1 MRVSD
6 LRIGVKLGAAFFAVV
21 LLTTVLGVIALV
33 QMSRINSNAEAI
45 ATNLL
50 PSVEQTG
57 DLRVLFNRMRRSE
70 AGMVTARSLVEVK
83 AFSEQV
89 ALRAKDIEQVEK
101 TYEPLINDPKE
112 REIYDTY
119 KKRKAEYAVLQA
131 KLVEIANG
139 VDFTSAETLEL
150 TGDALSMVYAG
161 ESEGA
166 FVAVAET
173 LGQMQALNSE
183 NARKASEEAR
193 QVFNMA
199 RISLLATLAVCVVL
213 AALLGVGITRA
224 VTRPAHHA
232 VRAARAI
239 AEGDLTTDV
248 PAGGKDE
255 MGQLLTALTHMRD
268 NLARVVSGVRSN
280 AEGVASASSQ
290 IASGNNDLSAR
301 TEQQASALE
310 ETAASMEELG
320 STVKQNA
327 DNARTANQLAV
338 NASTV
343 AVQGGDV
350 VAEVVE
356 TMKGINESSNK
367 IADIISVIDGIAF
380 QTNILALNAAVE
392 AARAGEQG
400 RGFAVVASEVRSLA
414 GRSAEAAKEIKS
426 LITASVERVEQGTLL
441 VDKAGTTM
449 TEVVASIR
457 RVTDIM
463 GEISAAS
470 SEQSAG
476 VGQVGEAVTQMDQA
490 TQQNAA
496 LVEEMA
502 AAASALNAQAGEL
515 VNAVAVFKLDA
526 SQYTSAARPAT
537 APMAVPAPARA
548 APAVAASKPAAAAVK
563 TKPLASLGAPKRP
576 AAAAASAPAA
586 SKPAAQPSA
595 PAKGGS
601 DDDWESF

>member
-1 MRVSD
+1 MKISTRLSGAFGLLVALLLIMSATAWVQ
-6 LRIGVKLGAAFFAVV
+6 LRELRAD
-21 LLTTVLGVIALV
+21 TEEIAG
-33 QMSRINSNAEAI
+33 NW
-45 ATNLL
+45 L
-50 PSVEQTG
+50 PSVQAVNAVDSEVALLRLTILAHVLATDQSAKAKLDKQIEDERTKLADMRKRYEKLISSPQEQKLYDEFAGMWTKYVEVNNRALDMSRNSDNASAADIMTNESRPMFLAMKVQLDKLVNLNAEGGAAAAAASADTYATARNIVLLVFVVALGLAIASAAWLIRSITAPLARAVEAADRVAAG
-57 DLRVLFNRMRRSE
+57 DLSGQIVVQS
-70 AGMVTARSLVEVK
+70 
-83 AFSEQV
+83 
-89 ALRAKDIEQVEK
+89 KD
-101 TYEPLINDPKE
+101 
-112 REIYDTY
+112 
-119 KKRKAEYAVLQA
+119 
-131 KLVEIANG
+131 
-139 VDFTSAETLEL
+139 ET
-150 TGDALSMVYAG
+150 G
-161 ESEGA
+161 
-166 FVAVAET
+166 
-173 LGQMQALNSE
+173 
-183 NARKASEEAR
+183 
-193 QVFNMA
+193 
-199 RISLLATLAVCVVL
+199 LLL
-213 AALLGVGITRA
+213 AALQRMQQSLVNTVA
-224 VTRPAHHA
+224 L
-232 VRAARAI
+232 VR
-239 AEGDLTTDV
+239 
-248 PAGGKDE
+248 
-255 MGQLLTALTHMRD
+255 Q
-268 NLARVVSGVRSN
+268 N

-320 STVKQNA
+320 STVRQNA
-327 DNARTANQLAV
+327 DNARAANQLAV
-338 NASTV
+338 SASTV
-343 AVQGGDV
+343 AVQGGEV

-356 TMKGINESSNK
+356 TMKGINASSNK

-400 RGFAVVASEVRSLA
+400 RGFAVVASEVRNLA

-426 LITASVERVEQGTLL
+426 LITASVERVEQGTAL
-441 VDKAGTTM
+441 VDKAGATM

-526 SQYTSAARPAT
+526 HATSAAQRSASSYSTAT
-537 APMAVPAPARA
+537 PARA
-548 APAVAASKPAAAAVK
+548 PIPAPSYSAPRSTGAKPASLGASKPAA
-563 TKPLASLGAPKRP
+563 KPAASLAAPK
-576 AAAAASAPAA
+576 AAAPAA
-586 SKPAAQPSA
+586 KAHSPA
-595 PAKGGS
+595 PAPKAGGS

>member
-1 MRVSD
+1 MNNLKISTRLSGAFGLLVALLLIMSATAWVQ
-6 LRIGVKLGAAFFAVV
+6 LRALRAD
-21 LLTTVLGVIALV
+21 TEQIAD
-33 QMSRINSNAEAI
+33 NW
-45 ATNLL
+45 L
-50 PSVEQTG
+50 PSVQAVNAFDSDAALLRLNVLAHVQATDQNAKARLDKQIEDERTKLADMRKRYEKLISSPQEQKLYDEFAGMWTKYVEVNNRALDMSRNSDNASAADIMTNESGPMFLAMKAQLDKLVKLNAEGSAAAAAASADTYATARNIVLLVSVVALGLAIASAAWLIRSITAPLARAVEAADRVAAG
-57 DLRVLFNRMRRSE
+57 DLSGQIVVQS
-70 AGMVTARSLVEVK
+70 
-83 AFSEQV
+83 
-89 ALRAKDIEQVEK
+89 KD
-101 TYEPLINDPKE
+101 
-112 REIYDTY
+112 
-119 KKRKAEYAVLQA
+119 
-131 KLVEIANG
+131 
-139 VDFTSAETLEL
+139 ET
-150 TGDALSMVYAG
+150 G
-161 ESEGA
+161 
-166 FVAVAET
+166 
-173 LGQMQALNSE
+173 
-183 NARKASEEAR
+183 
-193 QVFNMA
+193 
-199 RISLLATLAVCVVL
+199 LLL
-213 AALLGVGITRA
+213 AALQRMQQSLVNTVA
-224 VTRPAHHA
+224 L
-232 VRAARAI
+232 VR
-239 AEGDLTTDV
+239 
-248 PAGGKDE
+248 
-255 MGQLLTALTHMRD
+255 Q
-268 NLARVVSGVRSN
+268 N

-320 STVKQNA
+320 STVRQNA

-338 NASTV
+338 NASAV

-356 TMKGINESSNK
+356 TMKGINASSNK

-400 RGFAVVASEVRSLA
+400 RGFAVVASEVRNLA

-426 LITASVERVEQGTLL
+426 LITASVERVEQGTAL
-441 VDKAGTTM
+441 VDKAGATM

-526 SQYTSAARPAT
+526 NSTSSHSPARTSA
-537 APMAVPAPARA
+537 APARA
-548 APAVAASKPAAAAVK
+548 PIAAPSYKAPARSSLGSSAKGSSKPAA
-563 TKPLASLGAPKRP
+563 SLTAPKVGSAAP
-576 AAAAASAPAA
+576 AAPAA
-586 SKPAAQPSA
+586 SAAAPKPA
-595 PAKGGS
+595 PAKAGGD